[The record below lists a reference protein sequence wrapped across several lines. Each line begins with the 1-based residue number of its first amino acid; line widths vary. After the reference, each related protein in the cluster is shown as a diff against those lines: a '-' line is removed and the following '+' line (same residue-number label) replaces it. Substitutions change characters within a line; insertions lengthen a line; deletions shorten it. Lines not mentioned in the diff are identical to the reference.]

1 MVCEEDIRRRPRY
14 STATN
19 IGRPWCLN
27 SSKFHTGHPNTP
39 STKNFVNWPQ
49 PAHDSRHAVSA
60 RVQQCWDI
68 RSSSLQLSS
77 VFFGCLGPIYTNL
90 GYLRSVYASL
100 RRVGGSLRGWNV
112 KKAPTQAPTQVFDRR
127 WRSKPLAVHPLQTC
141 LRLRINKCLREEPTP
156 PTLHCKTHM
165 ISLRNI
171 SYSYLCSRFHDLKKN
186 DAQLTIVILLQ
197 EVSVSVHACTTIN
210 HLQPLTRTKLCT
222 CGVVGRHVACTLH
235 ISQSHMSNS
244 TTSMR
249 HTHTKSGQS
258 SNSWYCHQQ
267 IESTMCPYITCL
279 SMLCA
284 IDTYTLMCV
293 YTIHKKLRTGSLD
306 FELK

>member
-49 PAHDSRHAVSA
+49 PAHDSRHVVSA

-112 KKAPTQAPTQVFDRR
+112 KKAPTQAPTQVFDRT

-171 SYSYLCSRFHDLKKN
+171 SYSYLCSRFHDLKK
-186 DAQLTIVILLQ
+186 
-197 EVSVSVHACTTIN
+197 
-210 HLQPLTRTKLCT
+210 
-222 CGVVGRHVACTLH
+222 
-235 ISQSHMSNS
+235 
-244 TTSMR
+244 
-249 HTHTKSGQS
+249 
-258 SNSWYCHQQ
+258 
-267 IESTMCPYITCL
+267 TMLNWP
-279 SMLCA
+279 
-284 IDTYTLMCV
+284 
-293 YTIHKKLRTGSLD
+293 
-306 FELK
+306 